1 MTAQPTWRLK
11 TRRKVRSL
19 PPVRVISVVRQVVA
33 HPSNE
38 GARWT
43 AVQRSIA
50 WQWRSRTRADP
61 LDLVVYGG
69 LTLRAY
75 PRSNSASNVIYFTP
89 YFDPD
94 EMDFLGRV
102 LKSGDA
108 FVDCGANI
116 GTYSLLAASIVGPS
130 GSVMSYEPSARSA
143 ERLRENVA
151 INGLN
156 KVIHVRQAAV
166 GAERGIARIT
176 SGSDVSNSI
185 VSATEFG
192 RVTEEIEVVPLDE
205 AELPF
210 TPSIVKIDVEG
221 YEMEALRGMSSLLEG
236 ERRPVLLI
244 EFTPHLL
251 RKASTS
257 ATELA
262 SHLADLDYV
271 LHSYSKQKGKLAIVD
286 LRTIEHRQAN
296 YLTVPEERIGT
307 LEGQLQDRMPKPGAG
322 SESLPGAHSPRGY
335 DLVKRAID
343 VTVSAVGLVVS
354 APVQLVTAGVVLV
367 SHGSPVLFRQLRPG
381 KDGVVFEMVKFRT
394 MRHPD
399 ATHVTDADRLTAVGR
414 FLRSTSLDELPTLW
428 NVLKGEMSLVG
439 PRPLLVEYLPRYS
452 ADQARRHEVRPGVT
466 GLAQVSGRNGLS
478 WEDKFALD
486 VEYVDRRS
494 LRLDMEILLRTVRSV
509 LGQRGISGEGEA
521 TMSPFTGSQGRSQRD
536 GVA

>member
-296 YLTVPEERIGT
+296 YLAVPEERIGT

-322 SESLPGAHSPRGY
+322 SESLPDAHSRRGY
-335 DLVKRAID
+335 DFVKRAMD
-343 VTVSAVGLVVS
+343 VTVSAVGLIVS
-354 APVQLVTAGVVLV
+354 APVQLVTGGVLLLA
-367 SHGSPVLFRQLRPG
+367 HGRPVLFRQPRPG
-381 KDGVVFEMVKFRT
+381 RDGEVFELVKFRT
-394 MRHPD
+394 MRHLD
-399 ATHVTDADRLTAVGR
+399 AAHVTDADRLTPAGR

-428 NVLKGEMSLVG
+428 NVLKGDMSLVG

-452 ADQARRHEVRPGVT
+452 AEQARRHEVRPGVT
-466 GLAQVSGRNGLS
+466 GLAQVSGRNGVA

-494 LRLDMEILLRTVRSV
+494 LKLDLLILLRTVRSV
-509 LGQRGISGEGEA
+509 LGRRGISGEGEA
-521 TMSPFTGSQGRSQRD
+521 TMSVFTGTQGKELRD
-536 GVA
+536 DVA